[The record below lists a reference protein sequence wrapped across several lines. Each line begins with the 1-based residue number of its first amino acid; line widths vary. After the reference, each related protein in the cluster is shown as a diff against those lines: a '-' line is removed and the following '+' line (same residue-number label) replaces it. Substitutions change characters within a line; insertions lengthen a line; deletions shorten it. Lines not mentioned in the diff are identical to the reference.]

1 MTRTETLRTALDDL
15 YARYNRRAFAHPDP
29 VELLYPYDDPR
40 DREIAALVASA
51 LAYGRVASILA
62 SAGSVLEKMNPSPRR
77 FLLDST
83 DESLSRVFAAF
94 RHRFARASH
103 LVALLSTARTVLI
116 EHGSLENA
124 FAAECDAASDTVEPA
139 LRAFLEKLSRASSR
153 AGHLLPSPQTTS
165 ACKRMHLFLRW
176 LSRRDQ
182 IDPGGWNAVP
192 PAKLIV
198 PLDTH
203 MHRIASA
210 LGLTARKTPD
220 ARTAREITCAFRRLV
235 PEDPVRYD
243 FCLTRLGI
251 RRDADLNA
259 FLARCKADS
268 PSEGNIHA

>member
-1 MTRTETLRTALDDL
+1 MSRIETLKIVLDEL

-29 VELLYPYDDPR
+29 VELLYAYDDPR

-51 LAYGRVASILA
+51 LSYGRVATILA
-62 SAGSVLEKMNPSPRR
+62 SARSVLRKMDPSPRR
-77 FLLDST
+77 FLLEST
-83 DESLSRVFAAF
+83 DESLSDVFAAF
-94 RHRFARASH
+94 RHRFARGSH
-103 LVALLSTARTVLI
+103 LVALLSAARAALV

-124 FAAECDAASDTVEPA
+124 FAAGWDGASDTVQPG
-139 LRAFLEKLSRASSR
+139 LRAFLATLSRASSR
-153 AGHLLPSPQTTS
+153 AGHLLPVPDSTS

-176 LSRRDQ
+176 LSRRDE
-182 IDPGGWNAVP
+182 IDPGGWTAVH

-210 LGLTARKTPD
+210 LGFTARASAD
-220 ARTAREITCAFRRLV
+220 ARAAYEITCAFRELR

-251 RRDADLNA
+251 RRDADLDA
-259 FLARCKADS
+259 FLSRCF
-268 PSEGNIHA
+268 PCEGTPHA